1 MKYQHSI
8 YCLAKTALVSFMFF
22 VISSCNNSTHLT
34 IANEKVAKYYKW
46 LKRDQIDSVFTLFR
60 QNSFLEA
67 DSIEFVQE
75 LYKIK
80 ELGDIVSCDYYGNT
94 QETKFMNGNK
104 TIFTT
109 VRYKVKYTNSII
121 LNEEFMFITDN
132 VNSNNIYNIDVTEF
146 EE

>member
-34 IANEKVAKYYKW
+34 VAKEKVAKYYEW
-46 LKRDQIDSVFTLFR
+46 LKRDQIDSIFTLFR
-60 QNSFLEA
+60 KNSFLEA

-109 VRYKVKYTNSII
+109 VRYKVKHANGVL

-132 VNSNNIYNIDVTEF
+132 VNSYNIYNIDITEF